1 MMKFIYPPL
10 FLLLSIHCSGQV
22 FDQQKKYPNGD
33 TNKKNDLQFVTL
45 QTDYITKLYYQV
57 IATPKDIINGKEC
70 LPYSFRSKT
79 TPMFYSREKLN
90 ATLNVNNRLYK
101 NIKLQYDTFKDD
113 LIYIDTNRIINFE
126 FPRIAL
132 NKDIIEGFSLY
143 INGDIINFKHLRFPE
158 SSDKKLVDGF
168 YEVVY
173 EGSSTRFIIKH
184 RSTLY
189 NKEGLN
195 EYKYSPERYV
205 SIGEKYYKIRNKK
218 NFILMFG
225 NHSQEIKEFLRK
237 AEIRIK
243 KAGKDQIIEVLKYYD
258 SLKESGRLTR

>member
-1 MMKFIYPPL
+1 MFS
-10 FLLLSIHCSGQV
+10 LLSIYCSGQV
-22 FDQQKKYPNGD
+22 PAQLKRYPNIN
-33 TNKKNDLQFVTL
+33 TNEINNLQLVDLQTN
-45 QTDYITKLYYQV
+45 YIIRLYYQI

-70 LPYSFRSKT
+70 LPYSFRGNT
-79 TPMFYSREKLN
+79 TPMFFSRDKLN
-90 ATLNVNNRLYK
+90 ATLYVNNRQYK

-113 LIYIDTNRIINFE
+113 LIYIDTSRIINFE
-126 FPRIAL
+126 FPRITL

-143 INGDIINFKHLRFPE
+143 INGDIINFRHLRFPE
-158 SSDKKLVDGF
+158 NSDKKLVDGF

-173 EGSSTRFIIKH
+173 EESSTRFIIKN

-205 SIGEKYYKIRNKK
+205 SLGEKYNKIRNKK

-225 NHSQEIKEFLRK
+225 NHSQEIKEFLHK
-237 AEIRIK
+237 AKIRII

-258 SLKESGRLTR
+258 SLKASERSPK